1 MADLS
6 VSFCGKK
13 FKNPFI
19 LTSAPPTT
27 TGEMVA
33 RAFEAGWAG
42 AVLKTVSPEPAVNVK
57 NRFASI
63 DYEDKRAMAFEN
75 IELTTD
81 RPFRVWLKEVREL
94 KKNYPEHIVI
104 GSVMSTADDKK
115 FWQSAVK
122 KFQEAKA
129 DMVELNM
136 SCPHGMP
143 DMGMGAAVGN
153 NPDMVSQVTSWVKA
167 VAQIPVIVKM
177 TPNITDVRLPARAAA
192 KAGAEALSAIN
203 TVLGFGGVNLDTLDP
218 LPNINGKTAFGGI
231 SGPAVKPIALRIIAE
246 MAKDKQIG
254 VPLSGIGGISTWR
267 DAAEFILVGATVLQI
282 GTAVMH
288 YGYRIIQDLCEG
300 LSDWMDEHEFKT
312 IESFRGLILDKI
324 TTLEHLDREWKVKSH
339 IDLTTCTRCE
349 LCYLA
354 CQDAGYQAIRLKDD
368 KTPDVDEEK
377 CVGCS
382 LCSNICPVYNCVTMK
397 PL

>member
-6 VSFCGKK
+6 VMFCGKK
-13 FKNPFI
+13 FNNPFL

-57 NRFASI
+57 NRFASM
-63 DYEDKRAMAFEN
+63 DYEDKRVMAFEN
-75 IELTTD
+75 LELTTD
-81 RPFRVWLKEVREL
+81 RPMDVWIKEVKDL
-94 KKNYPEHIVI
+94 KKNYPQHVVVASI
-104 GSVMSTADDKK
+104 MSTANDKK
-115 FWQSAVK
+115 FWQAAMK
-122 KFQEAKA
+122 KFQNAGA
-129 DMVELNM
+129 DMMELNM

-153 NPDMVSQVTSWVKA
+153 NPEMVAQVTAWVKS
-167 VAQIPVIVKM
+167 VATIPVIVKM
-177 TPNITDVRLPARAAA
+177 TPNITDVRLPARAAV
-192 KAGAEALSAIN
+192 KSGADALSAIN

-218 LPNINGKTAFGGI
+218 LPNINGKTAFGGL
-231 SGPAVKPIALRIIAE
+231 SGPAIKPIALRIIAE
-246 MAKDKQIG
+246 MAKDKQVT

-267 DAAEFILVGATVLQI
+267 DAAEFILVGASVLQI

-300 LSDWMDEHEFKT
+300 LSDWMDEHAFKS
-312 IESFRGLILDKI
+312 IEDFRGKVLDKI
-324 TTLEHLDREWKVKSH
+324 TTIDNLDRGWSVKSH
-339 IDLTTCTRCE
+339 INLATCTKCE

-354 CQDAGYQAIRLKDD
+354 CRDAGYQAIQLKAD
-368 KTPDVDEEK
+368 KTPDIDKDK

-382 LCSNICPVYNCVTMK
+382 LCANVCPVYNCVTMQ
-397 PL
+397 PV